1 MTDPDFVPGDEVG
14 GDGAEGSQIPDDA
27 SSLVD
32 GESSADVP
40 VEPAAEQRADGRSGG
55 ETDLDRLLA
64 ERTLDLQRLQAEYVN
79 YKKRV
84 DRELDRARSRGV
96 EKVVQ
101 DLFPVLDGIEAARE
115 HDELTGG
122 FKLVADE
129 LEKVAAKYG
138 LVLYGEVG
146 EEFDPNLHD
155 ALMHMPHSEP
165 VEVTTISAVL
175 QKGVMMGD
183 RVVRAARVGVV
194 DPE

>member
-14 GDGAEGSQIPDDA
+14 GEEAGQSQIPDDP
-27 SSLVD
+27 SSLLD

-40 VEPAAEQRADGRSGG
+40 VEPAAEQRAAGPSSGN
-55 ETDLDRLLA
+55 DDSDRLVA
-64 ERTLDLQRLQAEYVN
+64 ERTADLQRLQAEYVN

-84 DRELDRARSRGV
+84 DRELERARNLGV
-96 EKVVQ
+96 ERVVQ
-101 DLFPVLDGIEAARE
+101 DLFPVLDSIEAARS

-146 EEFDPNLHD
+146 EEFDPNLHE

-183 RVVRAARVGVV
+183 RVLRAARVGFV